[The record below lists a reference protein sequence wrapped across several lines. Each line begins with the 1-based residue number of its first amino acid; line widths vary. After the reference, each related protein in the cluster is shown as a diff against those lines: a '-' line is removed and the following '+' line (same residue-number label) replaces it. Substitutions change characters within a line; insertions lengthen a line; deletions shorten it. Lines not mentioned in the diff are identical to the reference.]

1 MKVAEAGKEED
12 TGKPMLGK
20 SAAVE
25 AATAVED
32 AAALGLVEM
41 VVTLPAMLSSN
52 PSLSAESIVGVE
64 MIIGED

>member
-12 TGKPMLGK
+12 TGKPMLVK
-20 SAAVE
+20 SAAAA

-32 AAALGLVEM
+32 AAALGLVEI
-41 VVTLPAMLSSN
+41 VVTLLALLSSN